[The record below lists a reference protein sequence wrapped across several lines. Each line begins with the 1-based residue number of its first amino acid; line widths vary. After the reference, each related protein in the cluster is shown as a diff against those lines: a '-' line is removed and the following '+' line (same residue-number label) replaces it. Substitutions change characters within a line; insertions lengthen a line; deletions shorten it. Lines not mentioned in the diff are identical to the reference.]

1 MPGLCQASEE
11 GEAKMNWLCVE
22 QAEKEVKRLDP
33 KLGRDD
39 EAFDVAVILIVSILI
54 ETQSPDRLALF
65 TMRKR
70 ELVYRVVTNLK
81 KNGVFTKDGNWAI
94 DWWDKE
100 TGSIAFWLDVN
111 IGMGYIKRVKAKP

>member
-1 MPGLCQASEE
+1 
-11 GEAKMNWLCVE
+11 MNWLCVE

-39 EAFDVAVILIVSILI
+39 EAFDVAVILIVSVLI
-54 ETQSPDRLALF
+54 ESQSPDRLALF

-70 ELVYRVVTNLK
+70 DLVYRVVANLK
-81 KNGVFTKDGNWAI
+81 KGGVFNKDGEWAI

-100 TGSIAFWLDVN
+100 TGGIAFWLDV
-111 IGMGYIKRVKAKP
+111 GTGQGLFVRRRRKK